1 MNLLKVSITLFIMA
15 SVFLPVHASQGVGP
29 EDFLEKDNG
38 DHNVLPY
45 TKPKEETPAPKF
57 KDPFKLMRTIT
68 CDDSQTMANY
78 VLEYGQVAWVVGF
91 NRLATPEDPFIGLVI
106 TRNPENFSYSVF
118 LNSAN
123 GKSCVVATGTEMKR
137 IEDILPQD

>member
-1 MNLLKVSITLFIMA
+1 LSRI
-15 SVFLPVHASQGVGP
+15 
-29 EDFLEKDNG
+29 
-38 DHNVLPY
+38 
-45 TKPKEETPAPKF
+45 
-57 KDPFKLMRTIT
+57 IT

-106 TRNPENFSYSVF
+106 TRNPDNFSYSVF

-137 IEDILPQD
+137 IEDLLPQD